1 MANAI
6 QEKNIKNEY
15 PLISVKERLLIWQKA
30 KGIWKNRKPNPEIEM
45 RKIRKEWERA
55 TN

>member
-1 MANAI
+1 MVNI
-6 QEKNIKNEY
+6 TQKKNIKNVY
-15 PLISVKERLLIWQKA
+15 PLISVKERLLIWEKA

-45 RKIRKEWERA
+45 KKIRKEWERA